1 MVLRVTS
8 SIQFGDNKKDSSKQT
23 PPQAFKI
30 SFEMFVQHLC
40 WMFGSSCDTC
50 DVIHKQMV

>member
-23 PPQAFKI
+23 PPQAFEI